1 MRKILDFAR
10 TWTVPILIFALL
22 ITAPLYLS
30 DFRLTQLGRFVT
42 FAIIALGLDLIWG
55 YGGMLSLGQGLFF
68 GLGAYG
74 FAMYLKLQASSPQLP
89 DFMFWSG
96 LSELPWFWAPFTSP
110 IFAIFAA
117 ILVPA
122 LLAALLGFLVFR
134 SRVQGVYFSILTQAL
149 TLLMSIWFIGQQAYT
164 GGTNG
169 ITNLGAAQIFG
180 RPLMS
185 APVQLGFYLGGVIA
199 LALIYLLCRAITRSR
214 FGRVLM
220 AVRDNENRV
229 RFLGYNPVTI
239 KLIVFSLSAAI
250 AAVAGILYVPQ
261 VGIISPSNMGV
272 VPSIEMVIWV
282 AAGGRGTLIG
292 AVVGALAVSYGR
304 SFLSE
309 SYPNIWQLF
318 LGALFVLT
326 VLVFPKG
333 IVGTLQDGWARL
345 TRAQTKL
352 AETGAVT
359 TASAAATVPTVPTV
373 PTAASSEAAPA
384 NSMHAIQPS
393 QVEGGS

>member
-1 MRKILDFAR
+1 MRKLQSFAR
-10 TWTVPILIFALL
+10 AWAVPLLIFILL
-22 ITAPLYLS
+22 LTAPFYLS
-30 DFRLTQLGRFVT
+30 DFRVSQLGRFVT

-74 FAMYLKLQASSPQLP
+74 FAMYLKLQASGDKLP

-96 LSELPWFWAPFTSP
+96 LTELPWFWAPFASP
-110 IFAIFAA
+110 IFAI
-117 ILVPA
+117 
-122 LLAALLGFLVFR
+122 LAALLIPALIAAILGFLVFR

-149 TLLMSIWFIGQQAYT
+149 TLLTAIWFVGQQAYT

-180 RPLMS
+180 KSLMH
-185 APVQLGFYLGGVIA
+185 ADVQLGFYLAGVIA
-199 LALIYLLCRAITRSR
+199 LGLVYLLCRGITRSR

-229 RFLGYNPVTI
+229 RFLGYDPVII

-250 AAVAGILYVPQ
+250 AALAGILYVPQ

-272 VPSIEMVIWV
+272 VPSIEMVVWV

-292 AVVGALAVSYGR
+292 AVIGALMVSYGR

-309 SYPNIWQLF
+309 SYPDIWQIF
-318 LGALFVLT
+318 LGALFVAT
-326 VLVFPKG
+326 VLIFPKG
-333 IVGTLQDGWARL
+333 VVGSLQDAWPRLARVFSWFAPG
-345 TRAQTKL
+345 R
-352 AETGAVT
+352 GAP
-359 TASAAATVPTVPTV
+359 AK
-373 PTAASSEAAPA
+373 TAAKGLP
-384 NSMHAIQPS
+384 AIQAS
-393 QVEGGS
+393 QVEGGSS